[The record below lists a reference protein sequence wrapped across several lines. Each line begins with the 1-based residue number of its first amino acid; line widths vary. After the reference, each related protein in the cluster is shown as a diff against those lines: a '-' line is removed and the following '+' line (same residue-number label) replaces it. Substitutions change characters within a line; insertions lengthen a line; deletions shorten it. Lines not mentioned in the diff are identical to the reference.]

1 MHQCSEKGAKCTSGS
16 SSAGSRTISTP
27 LLTLQLERYEK
38 EKKQAI
44 QVAGAR
50 FKALNKGR
58 FSRTNAGRQLLN
70 NYAEIF
76 TAVLVAVLQRLLVNP
91 NLAGYHFAAWPLLL
105 QLTSTNRHQMT
116 AAILVT
122 VIDRLPG
129 EPPVEEMAL
138 AIGTALQ
145 GEMKGGRMLR
155 HHPTLLR
162 MNKQKNAAW
171 AFRPGTLR
179 TLGVPDPRWGRKE
192 RQELGMF
199 CLGLIRSDLDLLDF
213 HDGRGSRV
221 KPTAAARQIIKSAS
235 VRPKWARV
243 VPLLVPPLPWKGLT
257 GGGQLGSEKPLVSTT
272 QPKDLSYL
280 TVANTRGLRLAANV
294 LQGNA
299 LQVNPWMLE
308 LQREAWENNI
318 PGLFGCTRDPQ
329 LQWMEKPKREDM
341 SGRVRFQRLLMQNR
355 IEREQHAGRRCQVRE
370 ALRHATELNGGAF
383 WQAWHADWRGRLYTQ
398 CVVLT
403 HQGPD
408 FMKALLEFV
417 PEEPAGPDGLDHLL
431 RAAATHYGKSK
442 DDWKERHTWAVHNI
456 PMLQAVAK
464 DPIGQ
469 LGVIRKAKDPW
480 QFIQLAKA
488 VAEQLEDPTKATGCP
503 VRFDQSCSGVGILAA
518 LTRNETLAKYT
529 NLTGEGREDIYNY
542 ISSKTIDRLRGLLD
556 DEDEKTVARAE
567 FWLKHG
573 ISRDMAKEAMLLH
586 MYGSKFIRIADKLC
600 ELLEKEK
607 PNMPMEEWQEAYIG
621 PTKFLARHLIDT
633 TAAETIVAKQL
644 GHWLQLAAR
653 HCIHR
658 DVPLRFTSPAG
669 MPIDLGM
676 LPTAVRSV
684 PMATMPRAFW
694 ARPALREEQR
704 PVCIRNTKKG
714 LVPSFIHSFDAALV
728 HRIARLG
735 EWEMAPLTSN
745 HDCFATS
752 AAHAGWLHNSLLTEF
767 RAIYKEDWLERIRA
781 EIYCAT
787 GGVRMHRMK
796 GMGQLAP
803 EEIGSNPH
811 LFS

>member
-1 MHQCSEKGAKCTSGS
+1 MHHCSEKGAKCTPGS

-27 LLTLQLERYEK
+27 LLRLQLERCENEK
-38 EKKQAI
+38 RAAI
-44 QVAGAR
+44 QVAGAK
-50 FKALNKGR
+50 FKALNKSK
-58 FSRTNAGRQLLN
+58 FSQTSAGRQLLD

-76 TAVLVAVLQRLLVNP
+76 TAVLVAVLQRLLANP
-91 NLAGYHFAAWPLLL
+91 SKAGYHFAAWPLLL
-105 QLTSTNRHQMT
+105 QLQCSSTHQMT

-129 EPPVEEMAL
+129 QPPVEEMAL

-145 GEMKGGRMLR
+145 GEMKGGR
-155 HHPTLLR
+155 LLR
-162 MNKQKNAAW
+162 QNPSLLQLNKRNMAGW

-199 CLGLIRSDLDLLDF
+199 CLGLIRSDLDLLEF
-213 HDGRGSRV
+213 QDGRGSRV
-221 KPTAAARQIIKSAS
+221 RPTAAARQIIKSAS
-235 VRPKWARV
+235 IRPSWARV
-243 VPLLVPPLPWKGLT
+243 MPLLVPPLPWKGLT
-257 GGGQLGSEKPLVSTT
+257 GGGQLGSERTLVSTT

-299 LQVNPWMLE
+299 LQVNSWMLE
-308 LQREAWENNI
+308 LQRDAWERNI

-329 LQWMEKPKREDM
+329 LQWMEKPERGDM
-341 SGRVRFQRLLMQNR
+341 AGRIRYQRLLMQNR

-417 PEEPAGPDGLDHLL
+417 PEQPAGPDGLDHLL
-431 RAAATHYGKSK
+431 RAAATHYGKG
-442 DDWKERHTWAVHNI
+442 KERWGDRHRWALHHI
-456 PMLQAVAK
+456 PMLQAVAN
-464 DPIGQ
+464 DPMGQ

-480 QFIQLAKA
+480 QFVQLAKA
-488 VAEQLEDPTKATGCP
+488 IAEQLEDPTRANGCP
-503 VRFDQSCSGVGILAA
+503 VRFDQSCSGVGIIAA
-518 LTRNETLAKYT
+518 LTRDETLAKYT

-542 ISSKTIDRLRGLLD
+542 ISSKTIDKLRGLLD
-556 DEDEKTVARAE
+556 DEDERTVAMAE

-586 MYGSKFIRIADKLC
+586 MYGSKFIRVADKLC
-600 ELLEKEK
+600 ALLEKEK

-633 TAAETIVAKQL
+633 IAAETIAARRM
-644 GHWLQLAAR
+644 GEWLQRAAR
-653 HCIHR
+653 HCIRR

-676 LPTAVRSV
+676 QPTARRHVR
-684 PMATMPRAFW
+684 MAAMPSATW
-694 ARPALREEQR
+694 TRPELPEEQR
-704 PVCIRNTKKG
+704 PVCIRNTKKS

-728 HRIARLG
+728 HRMAWQG
-735 EWEMAPLTSN
+735 EWEMAPMATN
-745 HDCFATS
+745 HDCFCTT
-752 AAHAGWLHNSLLTEF
+752 AAHAGWLHNSLLAEF
-767 RAIYKEDWLERIRA
+767 RAIYREDWMERIRA

-787 GGVRMHRMK
+787 GGLRMQRMK

-803 EEIGSNPH
+803 EEIGMNPH
-811 LFS
+811 LFG